1 MAHTLTITLDDRTY
15 AELEAMAR
23 IRGESLEGIASTAV
37 QGLCDDPLLALAG
50 SFDSGLPDLAL
61 RHDDYLA
68 QAYESTPMA
77 VRDKAD

>member
-37 QGLCDDPLLALAG
+37 QGLCDDPLDKHIGAYPTGAAGWADHHHDTIGQALMVAER
-50 SFDSGLPDLAL
+50 SEVEDF
-61 RHDDYLA
+61 
-68 QAYESTPMA
+68 
-77 VRDKAD
+77 